1 MVCAC
6 GKYGLILYHPPSL
19 RLFSHEPDRIFSPPQ
34 EKEFTGFGARRGRP
48 PKSSLRQTKTQQAP
62 DQTEGAQPLSG
73 KVISKT
79 TKPSLIGK
87 IVPRGV
93 KDSPAKDKEIPKGA
107 IKLRGSQKTPS
118 ADDEPDET
126 LDILRRTRLRSL
138 NEKAGTSEDSGSVQS
153 QTSVSLTGYRK
164 RDKSEVRDDR
174 QPSKVHAQG
183 RQGTKDADVDPSQPQ
198 RAVKR
203 TRGFR
208 FGNTKCASQE
218 VALTCTS
225 IHKQQRRRLA
235 KGMVASP
242 EAGAEAG
249 SQTGEEAAMPLE
261 GKSKDLSEKRPHRR
275 HRKSLYGT
283 KRKTLKK
290 DSIIALPKMRRNR
303 KKRVFYA
310 YVVEPVQAPVASEG
324 NEPSQQNQSIVPSV
338 SEPDQENNNSTPLS
352 ARSSRV
358 IKVPKRFLDE
368 EIIPFPKGS
377 LSTWLKS
384 QTKEDE
390 KPSPSRHDPTYD
402 DGCQALDS
410 IHVIDNQSR
419 GNISSNSSSTT
430 SHLEIY
436 KNLKKLTLKVAEKKK
451 GQPSGDG
458 DHVHDCSLAHVKK
471 RRKSKITME
480 EMDTPGVVRKLS
492 VVVNS
497 AVETPSDALLADKDV
512 KSKSC
517 LSFLL
522 D

>member
-1 MVCAC
+1 M
-6 GKYGLILYHPPSL
+6 
-19 RLFSHEPDRIFSPPQ
+19 
-34 EKEFTGFGARRGRP
+34 
-48 PKSSLRQTKTQQAP
+48 
-62 DQTEGAQPLSG
+62 
-73 KVISKT
+73 
-79 TKPSLIGK
+79 
-87 IVPRGV
+87 
-93 KDSPAKDKEIPKGA
+93 
-107 IKLRGSQKTPS
+107 
-118 ADDEPDET
+118 ADDEPDGT

-153 QTSVSLTGYRK
+153 QTSVTLTGYRK
-164 RDKSEVRDDR
+164 RDKTEVKDDR

-183 RQGTKDADVDPSQPQ
+183 RQGTKDVDVDQSQPQ

-225 IHKQQRRRLA
+225 IHKQQRKRLA

-261 GKSKDLSEKRPHRR
+261 GKSKDFSTKRRYR
-275 HRKSLYGT
+275 KHRKSLYGN
-283 KRKTLKK
+283 KRKLLKK
-290 DSIIALPKMRRNR
+290 DSIIARPKLRRNR
-303 KKRVFYA
+303 KKHVFYA
-310 YVVEPVQAPVASEG
+310 YVVEPVQDAVNSEG
-324 NEPSQQNQSIVPSV
+324 NEQSQQTQSIIPSV
-338 SEPDQENNNSTPLS
+338 SEPDQENSTNSTPLS

-384 QTKEDE
+384 QTKEDD
-390 KPSPSRHDPTYD
+390 KPSPSRHESTYD

-410 IHVIDNQSR
+410 IHLIDNQSR
-419 GNISSNSSSTT
+419 GNISSNSSPTT

-497 AVETPSDALLADKDV
+497 TVETPSDTLLADKDV

-517 LSFLL
+517 LSCLL

>member
-1 MVCAC
+1 M
-6 GKYGLILYHPPSL
+6 
-19 RLFSHEPDRIFSPPQ
+19 
-34 EKEFTGFGARRGRP
+34 
-48 PKSSLRQTKTQQAP
+48 
-62 DQTEGAQPLSG
+62 
-73 KVISKT
+73 ISKT
-79 TKPSLIGK
+79 TKPSLVGK
-87 IVPRGV
+87 IVPRAA
-93 KDSPAKDKEIPKGA
+93 KDSPVKDKEMSKGV
-107 IKLRGSQKTPS
+107 IKLRGNHKTPS
-118 ADDEPDET
+118 ANNEQDAA

-138 NEKAGTSEDSGSVQS
+138 TEKAGTSEDSGSVQS

-164 RDKSEVRDDR
+164 RDKMVTPLTEVRDVR
-174 QPSKVHAQG
+174 QTSKVHAQG
-183 RQGTKDADVDPSQPQ
+183 RQVSKDVDVDQSQPQ

-208 FGNTKCASQE
+208 FGNKCASQE

-225 IHKQQRRRLA
+225 IHKQQRKRLA

-261 GKSKDLSEKRPHRR
+261 CKSKDFSEKRRHRR
-275 HRKSLYGT
+275 HRKSLYGH

-290 DSIIALPKMRRNR
+290 DSLIALPKLRRNR
-303 KKRVFYA
+303 KKHIFYA
-310 YVVEPVQAPVASEG
+310 YVVEPVPTTVTSEG
-324 NEPSQQNQSIVPSV
+324 NEQSQQSQDINPSA
-338 SEPDQENNNSTPLS
+338 SEPGQENSNNSTPLT

-390 KPSPSRHDPTYD
+390 KPSPSRHESSYD
-402 DGCQALDS
+402 DSCQQLDS
-410 IHVIDNQSR
+410 IHLIDNQSSE
-419 GNISSNSSSTT
+419 NISSNPSPTT

-458 DHVHDCSLAHVKK
+458 DHVYGSDCSIAHVKK

-497 AVETPSDALLADKDV
+497 NVEKPSDALLADKDS
-512 KSKSC
+512 KSKNCFC
-517 LSFLL
+517 LAYLSVIFENVL
-522 D
+522 